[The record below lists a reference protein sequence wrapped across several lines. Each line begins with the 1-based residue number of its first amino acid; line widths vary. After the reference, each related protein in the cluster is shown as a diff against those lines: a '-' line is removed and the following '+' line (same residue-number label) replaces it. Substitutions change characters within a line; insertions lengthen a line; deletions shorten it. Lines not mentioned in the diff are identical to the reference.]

1 MAWNPVT
8 GKKAWSINEQF
19 MTMSGTVATAGD
31 LVFYGTADGWFR
43 AVDARSGKVLWS
55 QKLSSGVISQ
65 PITYLGPDGRQYVAV
80 YTGVG
85 GAAMVSATMAGFPA
99 RGSTL
104 YVFSINGESP
114 SSGPGMIA
122 SEGAAQP
129 APLPPEEP
137 NTGRR

>member
-1 MAWNPVT
+1 
-8 GKKAWSINEQF
+8 
-19 MTMSGTVATAGD
+19 
-31 LVFYGTADGWFR
+31 
-43 AVDARSGKVLWS
+43 VDARSGKVLWS

-85 GAAMVSATMAGFPA
+85 GAAMVSSTVAGFPA

-104 YVFSINGESP
+104 YVFSISGESP

-122 SEGAAQP
+122 SVGAAQP
-129 APLPPEEP
+129 AALPAEQS